1 MFSLSRYEELSQNYR
16 ELKDNFDFRLYEEL
30 EQRFDSSI
38 NTAAAAMTS
47 QSAAEQEVVQLRE
60 QLARDRSD
68 GEKMLLDLQREL
80 SLATDQSKLL
90 TAERVRWLTCAPKI
104 SVSCSRF
111 VNFSFVFVFRISL

>member
-1 MFSLSRYEELSQNYR
+1 MIFYSPQSCINYFCCCFYVFSLSRYEKLSQNYR
-16 ELKDNFDFRLYEEL
+16 ELKDNFDCRLYEEL

-38 NTAAAAMTS
+38 NTAAVAMTS

-90 TAERVRWLTCAPKI
+90 TAERVR
-104 SVSCSRF
+104 
-111 VNFSFVFVFRISL
+111 